1 MVKMTVKKSSSAA
14 SLEAQSHFA
23 IQGLPDAPYAT
34 VDPIGNDSPGQ
45 ITWATTVVTT
55 EPRCSLTAITTRAA
69 GFDGRPYIVSC
80 NSTRPAENS
89 NATISTH

>member
-1 MVKMTVKKSSSAA
+1 MV
-14 SLEAQSHFA
+14 A

-55 EPRCSLTAITTRAA
+55 ESRCSLTAITTRAA
-69 GFDGRPYIVSC
+69 SFDGQHRQ
-80 NSTRPAENS
+80 STLDAAKSGLLKPRIGPWKS
-89 NATISTH
+89 QNAAP